1 MPPLLIKYSD
11 ETSSPY
17 GSLHEQAM
25 EAWRKSKLKGL
36 RMSNYRILHNCF
48 VIRIK
53 MQLETMT
60 ESDELVSDS
69 VSTKGMLSLLDAGL
83 LSLQCL

>member
-1 MPPLLIKYSD
+1 M
-11 ETSSPY
+11 
-17 GSLHEQAM
+17 
-25 EAWRKSKLKGL
+25 SK
-36 RMSNYRILHNCF
+36 YRILHNCL

-83 LSLQCL
+83 QILQCL